1 MTKHIVFA
9 LLVVL
14 MVGLAT
20 AAERESRQEEVKTSA
35 EIQIALPAGS
45 DGQVSVLPGDNR
57 VVVELPRGS
66 VFPLDF
72 FQSSGGLLRGGS
84 VVPLG
89 TDRLRLE
96 LELAQGLLD
105 RIDYRPNGMSLVF
118 HSRFDA
124 PRTLTEDS
132 GSYLLGP
139 SDKIAV
145 TVNNQPELTSHLTVT
160 QGGMITAPLVGDVHA
175 EGLSPRQLAVR
186 IAELLGRSY
195 LVDPQVDVMVEDYRS
210 QWVLVSGEVRLP
222 GRLAL
227 RGGTRLKEI
236 VADVGGFTPNAGERV
251 TISRR
256 IAGGEGYSTVTIERV
271 AFELGETNPVLLE
284 GDIIDI
290 APREFC
296 YLQGQVRQPTRIAV
310 ERGMTLLRAVSLAG
324 GLTEWADRKEVR
336 ILYPEGVEPHERMF
350 NLRKIQEGKAKDP
363 ALTGGEI
370 IIVKRRYF

>member
-1 MTKHIVFA
+1 MRKHIAFA
-9 LLVVL
+9 LLVL
-14 MVGLAT
+14 LTVGMASVV
-20 AAERESRQEEVKTSA
+20 AAQSGDEEVKTSA
-35 EIQIALPAGS
+35 EIQITLPAGS
-45 DGQVSVLPGDNR
+45 EGQVSVSPGDNR
-57 VVVELPRGS
+57 VLVELPRGS

-84 VVPLG
+84 VVPVG
-89 TDRLRLE
+89 ADRLRLE

-105 RIDYRPNGMSLVF
+105 RIDYRPGGMTLLF

-124 PRTLTEDS
+124 PRSLTGDS
-132 GSYLLGP
+132 ESYLLGP

-160 QGGMITAPLVGDVHA
+160 QEGMVTAPLVGDVHA

-195 LVDPQVDVMVEDYRS
+195 LVDPQVDVVVEDFRS

-256 IAGGEGYSTVTIERV
+256 IAGSERYSTITIDRGE
-271 AFELGETNPVLLE
+271 FELGETNPVLLE

-310 ERGMTLLRAVSLAG
+310 ERGMTLLRAISLAG

-336 ILYPEGVEPHERMF
+336 ILYPEGVDPHERIF
-350 NLRKIQEGKAKDP
+350 NLRKIQEGKASDP